1 MAVEGRLK
9 AGQSLETAVADIKPI
24 AARLAEQFPGEQKG
38 RSTMIRSLQEVLVGN
53 IRPALLVLM
62 GSVGFVL
69 LIACGNVANR
79 LLARAASR
87 KREVAVRTALGASRV
102 RLIRQFLTE

>member
-38 RSTMIRSLQEVLVGN
+38 RSIMIRSLQEVLVGN

-69 LIACGNVANR
+69 LIACANVAN
-79 LLARAASR
+79 LLLPRAASR
-87 KREVAVRTALGASRV
+87 QRVVAVLAALGATPLPR
-102 RLIRQFLTE
+102 IPQHLT